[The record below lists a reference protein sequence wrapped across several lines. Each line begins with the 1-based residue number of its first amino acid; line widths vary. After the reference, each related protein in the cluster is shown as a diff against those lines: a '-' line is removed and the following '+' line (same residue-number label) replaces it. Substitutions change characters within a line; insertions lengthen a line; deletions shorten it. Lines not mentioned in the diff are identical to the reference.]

1 MINKQDIAER
11 DEFVTRLLE
20 KEDTKTKKLQQT
32 AEGGLTVEEIKELAT
47 KGTLASRQ
55 SKDMKSAIDM
65 FREISRQEYLTK
77 REEKEL
83 KLLEQSIRDEEYL
96 FEGVPLT
103 EDEQRQLDVNKQIL
117 KMAKDK
123 YRFKYK
129 EDGMLSLTNK

>member
-1 MINKQDIAER
+1 
-11 DEFVTRLLE
+11 LE
-20 KEDTKTKKLQQT
+20 KEDQRTKKLQ
-32 AEGGLTVEEIKELAT
+32 AASEGGLSVEEIKELAT
-47 KGTLASRQ
+47 KGTLASKK
-55 SKDMKSAIDM
+55 SKDVKSAIDM

-83 KLLEQSIRDEEYL
+83 KLLEQSVRDEEYL

-103 EDEQRQLDVNKQIL
+103 AEEQRQLDINKQIL

-129 EDGMLSLTNK
+129 EDGKQFFVCVRLQLLLSDKIR